1 VALQKHFVED
11 SNINIHTSS
20 IMRKFFRIS
29 LLVIFIAAILATFG
43 YLYNKSREKPVIYE
57 IKSPT
62 VNNIVKK
69 TVATGSVVPRKEI
82 AIKPQ
87 VSGIIEEL
95 YIEAGNKVK
104 KGDLIAKIRIIPDMV
119 NLNNAES
126 RLKRA
131 QINLEDSKA
140 VYERQKKVFDQGVIP
155 EADFQQYRLNFNN
168 ATEELESAE
177 NNLQLI
183 REGVSKKSGTVT
195 NTLIRSTI
203 NGMVLDVPVEVG
215 NSVIESN
222 NFNEG
227 TTVASVADMGEMIF
241 KGKVDETEVGKLKA
255 GMPLVLSIG
264 AIDNTKFDANLEY
277 IAPKGK
283 EENGA
288 IQFEIRAAVSLK
300 DSMFIRANY
309 SANADIVLERADSV
323 LSIEESLL
331 KFDHDSAW
339 VEIETVTPQ
348 VFEKKYIKTGLS
360 DGINIQVKEGLSK
373 ESKIKGMEKKEEP
386 KKPETPKAS

>member
-1 VALQKHFVED
+1 
-11 SNINIHTSS
+11 
-20 IMRKFFRIS
+20 MRKFFRIT
-29 LLVIFIAAILATFG
+29 LLVLFLAAILATFG
-43 YLYNKSREKPVIYE
+43 YLYNKSRKKTVVYE
-57 IKSPT
+57 LKSPT
-62 VNNIVKK
+62 VTNIVKK

-87 VSGIIEEL
+87 VSGIIEEI
-95 YIEAGNKVK
+95 YIEAGNSVN

-131 QINLEDSKA
+131 QLNLEDTKII
-140 VYERQKKVFDQGVIP
+140 YDRQKKIYEEGVIA
-155 EADFQQYRLNFNN
+155 ESEFLQHRLNYNN
-168 ATEELESAE
+168 AIEEMESAE

-203 NGMVLDVPVEVG
+203 KGMVLDVPVEVG

-241 KGKVDETEVGKLKA
+241 KGKVDETEVGKLKT

-264 AIDNTKFDANLEY
+264 AIDSARFDADLEY

-300 DSMFIRANY
+300 DSVFIRANY

-331 KFDHDSAW
+331 KFDHDSAY
-339 VEIETVTPQ
+339 VEIETSIPQ
-348 VFEKKYIKTGLS
+348 QFEKKYIKTGLS
-360 DGINIQVKEGLSK
+360 DGINIQVKEGLTK
-373 ESKIKGMEKKEEP
+373 ESKLKGAEKKEE
-386 KKPETPKAS
+386 KEKATIQS

>member
-1 VALQKHFVED
+1 MK
-11 SNINIHTSS
+11 
-20 IMRKFFRIS
+20 KFFRVS
-29 LLVIFIAAILATFG
+29 LLVLFVAAVLATFG
-43 YLYNKSREKPVIYE
+43 YLYSKSIKKPIIYE
-57 IKSPT
+57 VKSPVVST
-62 VNNIVKK
+62 IIKK

-95 YIEAGNKVK
+95 YIEAGNKVR
-104 KGDLIAKIRIIPDMV
+104 KGDMIAKIRIIPDMV

-131 QINLEDSKA
+131 QINLEDAKT
-140 VYERQKKVFDQGVIP
+140 VYERQKKVFEQGVIA
-155 EADFQQYRLNFNN
+155 EAEFQQFKLSYNT
-168 ATEELESAE
+168 AMEELETAE

-183 REGVSKKSGTVT
+183 REGVSKKSGTIT
-195 NTLIRSTI
+195 NTVIRSTI

-264 AIDNTKFDANLEY
+264 AIENAKFDANLEY
-277 IAPKGK
+277 ISPKGK

-288 IQFEIRAAVSLK
+288 IQFEIKAAVSLK
-300 DSMFIRANY
+300 DSVFIRANY
-309 SANADIVLERADSV
+309 SANADIALERADSV
-323 LSIEESLL
+323 LNIEESLL
-331 KFDHDSAW
+331 KFDHDSAY
-339 VEIETVTPQ
+339 VEIETSTPQ

-360 DGINIQVKEGLSK
+360 DGINIEIKEGLTK
-373 ESKIKGMEKKEEP
+373 NDKIKGVEKKEEP
-386 KKPETPKAS
+386 KKPEEKKES

>member
-1 VALQKHFVED
+1 MKKVFKITFLVLFLGGFV
-11 SNINIHTSS
+11 
-20 IMRKFFRIS
+20 
-29 LLVIFIAAILATFG
+29 ATFV
-43 YLYNKSREKPVIYE
+43 YLWDKSRKKPVIYE
-57 IKSPT
+57 VKSPT
-62 VNNIVKK
+62 VSNIIKK
-69 TVATGSVVPRKEI
+69 TVATGSVVPRKEV

-95 YIEAGNKVK
+95 YIEAGEKVK
-104 KGDLIAKIRIIPDMV
+104 KGDLIAKVRIIPDMV

-126 RLKRA
+126 RVKRA
-131 QINLEDSKA
+131 QINLDDAKTI
-140 VYERQKKVFDQGVIP
+140 YERQKKVYEQGVIP
-155 EADFQQYRLNFNN
+155 EAEFQQYRLSYNN
-168 ATEELESAE
+168 AVEELESAE

-241 KGKVDETEVGKLKA
+241 KGKVDETEVGKLKV
-255 GMPLVLSIG
+255 GMPLLLSIG
-264 AIDNTKFDANLEY
+264 AIENEKFDASLEY
-277 IAPKGK
+277 ISPKGK

-288 IQFEIRAAVSLK
+288 IQFEIKAAVELK
-300 DSMFIRANY
+300 DKMFIRANY

-331 KFDHDSAW
+331 KFEKDSAF
-339 VEIETVTPQ
+339 VELETKTPQ

-360 DGINIQVKEGLSK
+360 DGILIEVKEGLNK
-373 ESKIKGMEKKEEP
+373 ESKLKGPEKKEEP
-386 KKPETPKAS
+386 KKTEETKS

>member
-1 VALQKHFVED
+1 
-11 SNINIHTSS
+11 
-20 IMRKFFRIS
+20 MRKFFRIS
-29 LLVIFIAAILATFG
+29 LLVIFLAAILATFG
-43 YLYNKSREKPVIYE
+43 YLYNKSRKKTVIYE
-57 IKSPT
+57 LKSPSI
-62 VNNIVKK
+62 NNIIKK

-82 AIKPQ
+82 LIKPQ
-87 VSGIIEEL
+87 VSGIIEEIF
-95 YIEAGNKVK
+95 IEAGNNVD

-131 QINLEDSKA
+131 QLNLEDAKL
-140 VYERQKKVFDQGVIP
+140 VYNRQKKIYDQGVIA
-155 EADFQQYRLNFNN
+155 ESEFMQTRLSYNN
-168 ATEELESAE
+168 AVEELESAE

-203 NGMVLDVPVEVG
+203 KGMVLDVPVEVG

-241 KGKVDETEVGKLKA
+241 KGKVDETEVGKLKT

-264 AIDNTKFDANLEY
+264 AIDSAKFDAALEY

-300 DSMFIRANY
+300 DSVFIRANY

-323 LSIEESLL
+323 LSIEESVL
-331 KFDHDSAW
+331 KFDHDSAY
-339 VEIETVTPQ
+339 VEIETSTPQ

-360 DGINIQVKEGLSK
+360 DGINIQVKEGLTK
-373 ESKIKGMEKKEEP
+373 ESKMKGEEKKEE
-386 KKPETPKAS
+386 KKEAKKKEAETKKS

>member
-1 VALQKHFVED
+1 
-11 SNINIHTSS
+11 
-20 IMRKFFRIS
+20 MRKFFRIS
-29 LLVIFIAAILATFG
+29 LLVIFLAAILATFG
-43 YLYNKSREKPVIYE
+43 YLYNKSRKKTVVYE
-57 IKSPT
+57 LKSPT
-62 VNNIVKK
+62 VNNIIKK

-82 AIKPQ
+82 LIKPQ
-87 VSGIIEEL
+87 VSGIIEEIF
-95 YIEAGNKVK
+95 IEAGNNVN

-131 QINLEDSKA
+131 QLNLEDAKL
-140 VYERQKKVFDQGVIP
+140 VYDRQKKIYDQGVIA
-155 EADFQQYRLNFNN
+155 ESEFLQTRLSYNN
-168 ATEELESAE
+168 AVEELESAE

-203 NGMVLDVPVEVG
+203 KGMVLDVPVEVG

-241 KGKVDETEVGKLKA
+241 KGKVDETEVGKLKT

-264 AIDNTKFDANLEY
+264 AIDSAKFDAELEY

-331 KFDHDSAW
+331 KFDHDSAY
-339 VEIETVTPQ
+339 VEIETSTPQ

-360 DGINIQVKEGLSK
+360 DGINIQVKEGLTK
-373 ESKIKGMEKKEEP
+373 ESKIKGDEKKEE
-386 KKPETPKAS
+386 KKDKNKTAEATKTS

>member
-1 VALQKHFVED
+1 MK
-11 SNINIHTSS
+11 
-20 IMRKFFRIS
+20 KFFRIS
-29 LLVIFIAAILATFG
+29 LLVLFLAAILATFG
-43 YLYNKSREKPVIYE
+43 YLYNKSRKKPVVYE
-57 IKSPT
+57 LKSPT
-62 VNNIVKK
+62 VMNIIKK

-95 YIEAGNKVK
+95 YIEAGNKVE
-104 KGDLIAKIRIIPDMV
+104 KGDLIAKVRIIPDMV

-131 QINLEDSKA
+131 KLNLEDAKI
-140 VYERQKKVFDQGVIP
+140 VYERQKKIYEQGVIS
-155 EADFQQYRLNFNN
+155 EAEFLQFRLSYNN
-168 ATEELESAE
+168 AIEEMESAE

-183 REGVSKKSGTVT
+183 REGVSKKSGNVT

-203 NGMVLDVPVEVG
+203 KGMILDVPVEVG

-241 KGKVDETEVGKLKA
+241 KGKVDETEVGKLKE

-264 AIDNTKFDANLEY
+264 AIDSAKFDAELEY

-288 IQFEIRAAVSLK
+288 IQFEIRAAVTLK
-300 DSMFIRANY
+300 ESMFIRANY

-323 LSIEESLL
+323 LSITESLL
-331 KFDHDSAW
+331 KFSNDSAY
-339 VEIETVTPQ
+339 VETETSTPQ
-348 VFEKKYIKTGLS
+348 LFEKTYIKTGIS
-360 DGINIQVKEGLSK
+360 DGINIQVKEGLTK
-373 ESKIKGMEKKEEP
+373 ESKIKGEEKKEE
-386 KKPETPKAS
+386 KKKEPENKQG

>member
-1 VALQKHFVED
+1 
-11 SNINIHTSS
+11 
-20 IMRKFFRIS
+20 MRKFFRIS
-29 LLVIFIAAILATFG
+29 LLVIFLAAILATFG
-43 YLYNKSREKPVIYE
+43 YLYNKSRKKTVVYE
-57 IKSPT
+57 LKSPT
-62 VNNIVKK
+62 VNNIIKK

-82 AIKPQ
+82 LIKPQ
-87 VSGIIEEL
+87 VSGIIEEIF
-95 YIEAGNKVK
+95 IEAGNNVN

-131 QINLEDSKA
+131 QLNLEDAKL
-140 VYERQKKVFDQGVIP
+140 VYDRQKKIYDQGVIA
-155 EADFQQYRLNFNN
+155 ESEFLQTRLSYNN
-168 ATEELESAE
+168 AVEELESAE

-203 NGMVLDVPVEVG
+203 KGMVLDVPVEVG

-264 AIDNTKFDANLEY
+264 AIDSAKFDAELEY

-331 KFDHDSAW
+331 KFDHDSAF
-339 VEIETVTPQ
+339 VEIETSTPQ

-360 DGINIQVKEGLSK
+360 DGINIQVKEGLTK
-373 ESKIKGMEKKEEP
+373 ESKIKGDEKKEE
-386 KKPETPKAS
+386 KKDKNKTEEAAKKS

>member
-1 VALQKHFVED
+1 
-11 SNINIHTSS
+11 
-20 IMRKFFRIS
+20 MRKFFRIS
-29 LLVIFIAAILATFG
+29 LLVIFLAAILATFG
-43 YLYNKSREKPVIYE
+43 YLYNKSRKKTVVYE
-57 IKSPT
+57 LKSPT
-62 VNNIVKK
+62 VTNIIKK

-87 VSGIIEEL
+87 VSGIIEEIF
-95 YIEAGNKVK
+95 IEAGNNVN

-131 QINLEDSKA
+131 QINLEDAKMI
-140 VYERQKKVFDQGVIP
+140 YDRQKKIYEQGVIA
-155 EADFQQYRLNFNN
+155 ESEFLQNRLSYNN
-168 ATEELESAE
+168 ALEEIESAE

-203 NGMVLDVPVEVG
+203 KGMVLDVPVEVG

-241 KGKVDETEVGKLKA
+241 KGKVDETEVGKLKN

-264 AIDNTKFDANLEY
+264 AIDSAKFDADLEY

-331 KFDHDSAW
+331 KFDHDSAY
-339 VEIETVTPQ
+339 VEIETSIPQ
-348 VFEKKYIKTGLS
+348 KFEKKYIKTGLS
-360 DGINIQVKEGLSK
+360 DGINIQVKEGLTK
-373 ESKIKGMEKKEEP
+373 ESKIKGEEKKEEKKKKEEEP
-386 KKPETPKAS
+386 KKS